1 MKRKFGIISVL
12 ALVVILLFSA
22 GSAFAQITNYDADFQ
37 VQNLSSTNAAAVV
50 ITFYNQD
57 GSVAATVSDSIPANS
72 STTYSPLPTS
82 VPAGFNGSVVISSD
96 QPVAA
101 IANVKGNSGAYGSS
115 YSSFNQ
121 GSSSIGLPL
130 INKDFYGINTWFN
143 VQNTG
148 SAATTVT
155 VSYSGTSCTEN
166 ATIQP
171 SAAATFD
178 QSTNTCLPSAYNGA
192 ATITTG
198 NPGDTIVATVM
209 QAADIGLFAYNGFAT
224 GSTNPV
230 FPLVSN
236 NWYGIETGIQ
246 IQNSGSAATTVTVT
260 YTPSQAGTAC
270 TETGTI
276 QPGAAETFAIN
287 ALSFPSQGTTS
298 NCVLGQGWV
307 GSAQVT
313 ANSANQPLVGIVNQT
328 NFANKGGS
336 SYGAFDPAS
345 ATGTVVMPLIMDAYN
360 IWTGWSVMNVGSS
373 DTVTCSY
380 SSLSSNTNVVQTLNT
395 NEAFA
400 IQNLNSNSGGS
411 APLPAGYIGSVTCT
425 VAGSGKLLGVVNQAN
440 MNVASGTGDGTLT
453 YEAFNN

>member
-1 MKRKFGIISVL
+1 MKRKFGIFSVL
-12 ALVVILLFSA
+12 TLIVIFLMSA
-22 GSAFAQITNYDADFQ
+22 GTTFAQITNYDADFQ
-37 VQNLSSTNAAAVV
+37 VQNLSDTNQASVV

-57 GSVAATVSDSIPANS
+57 GSVAATVSDTIPAGS
-72 STTYSPLPTS
+72 STTYSPLPGS

-115 YSSFNQ
+115 YSSFDQ
-121 GSSSIGLPL
+121 GSSSVGLPL
-130 INKDFYGINTWFN
+130 INKDFFGINTWFN

-198 NPGDTIVATVM
+198 NPSDTIVATVM

-224 GSTNPV
+224 GSTDPV
-230 FPLVSN
+230 FPLVTN
-236 NWYGIETGIQ
+236 NWFGIETGIQ
-246 IQNSGSAATTVTVT
+246 IQNTGSTATTVTVS

-313 ANSANQPLVGIVNQT
+313 TNSASQPLVGIVNQT

-373 DTVTCSY
+373 DTVTCAY
-380 SSLSSNTNVVQTLNT
+380 SGLGSNTNVVQTLNT

-425 VAGSGKLLGVVNQAN
+425 AAGSGQLLGVVNQAN
-440 MNVASGTGDGTLT
+440 MNVAPGTGDGTLT